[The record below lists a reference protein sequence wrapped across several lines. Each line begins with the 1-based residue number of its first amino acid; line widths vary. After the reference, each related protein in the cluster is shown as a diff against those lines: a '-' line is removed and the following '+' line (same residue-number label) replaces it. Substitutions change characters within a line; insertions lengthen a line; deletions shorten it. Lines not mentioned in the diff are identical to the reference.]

1 MFKKL
6 LLSSLFT
13 ITFLYATS
21 VDEIVI
27 NTLNNNYDL
36 KSLEKSI
43 NLANEQIKISKN
55 WQNPVLSFG
64 VNDIW
69 FNDTFSRDKEAMQ
82 AQFIGFSQV
91 IPLGNKLDIKKEIAQ
106 KDKKIEI
113 LNLEDAKLK
122 LQSKIYELSYN
133 ILVLEK
139 KEKLLDSYELNIQ
152 KLEKLYVALS
162 KYGKIKHNEILNTKV
177 SFESLQLEKQ
187 SLRNMIEN
195 LYLKLEQVSYTK
207 INNIDASLVM
217 NETKLEFDIKNHP
230 KILMQIELSSK
241 YIDISKFE
249 NENKIPDVKVNVA
262 YFQRDDRFNDYA
274 NVSLSIPLPIYK
286 TEEVNSLK
294 AKIQANKINND
305 ISNLK
310 QNFNTEV
317 AILQNDMNTSY
328 KNYNLIL
335 NKILPLKQTV
345 QKYLEAYNSF
355 DQVKPQESI
364 KNLNELITYE
374 LKALDELQ
382 NYFIAKSKAIY
393 FTKKAVK

>member
-1 MFKKL
+1 MFKRL

-207 INNIDASLVM
+207 INNIDASLDM

>member
-207 INNIDASLVM
+207 INNIDASLDM

>member
-1 MFKKL
+1 MFKRL

-36 KSLEKSI
+36 KSLKKSI

-139 KEKLLDSYELNIQ
+139 KEKLLDSYELNIE

-207 INNIDASLVM
+207 INNIDASLDM

>member
-1 MFKKL
+1 MFKRL

-152 KLEKLYVALS
+152 KLEKLYVELS
-162 KYGKIKHNEILNTKV
+162 KYGKVKHNEILNTKV

-207 INNIDASLVM
+207 INNIDASLDM

-262 YFQRDDRFNDYA
+262 YFQRNDRFNDYA

>member
-207 INNIDASLVM
+207 INNIDASLDM

-364 KNLNELITYE
+364 KNLNELIIYE

>member
-36 KSLEKSI
+36 KSLKKSI

-207 INNIDASLVM
+207 INNIDASLDM

>member
-1 MFKKL
+1 MFKRL

-152 KLEKLYVALS
+152 KLEKLYVELS

>member
-1 MFKKL
+1 MFKRL

-207 INNIDASLVM
+207 INNIDASLDM

-294 AKIQANKINND
+294 AKIQVNKINND

>member
-1 MFKKL
+1 MFKRL
-6 LLSSLFT
+6 LLSSLIT

>member
-6 LLSSLFT
+6 LLSSIFT
-13 ITFLYATS
+13 ISFSYALS
-21 VDEIVI
+21 VDEIVH

-43 NLANEQIKISKN
+43 ELANEQIKISKN
-55 WQNPVLSFG
+55 WENPVLSFG
-64 VNDIW
+64 INDIW
-69 FNDTFSRDKEAMQ
+69 FNDTFSRDREAMQ

-91 IPLGNKLDIKKEIAQ
+91 IPLGNKLDIRKEIAQ

-152 KLEKLYVALS
+152 KLEKLYVELS
-162 KYGKIKHNEILNTKV
+162 KYGKVKHNEILNTKV
-177 SFESLQLEKQ
+177 SFDSLQLEKQ

-207 INNIDASLVM
+207 INNIDASLDM
-217 NETKLEFDIKNHP
+217 NETKLELDTKNHP
-230 KILMQIELSSK
+230 KILMQTELSNK
-241 YIDISKFE
+241 YTDISKLE

-262 YFQRDDRFNDYA
+262 YFQRNDRFNDYA

-286 TEEVNSLK
+286 TEEINSLK
-294 AKIQANKINND
+294 AKIQANKINDD
-305 ISNLK
+305 ISNIK

-355 DQVKPQESI
+355 NQVKPQESI

>member
-36 KSLEKSI
+36 KSLKKSI

-162 KYGKIKHNEILNTKV
+162 KYGKIKHNEILNIKV

-207 INNIDASLVM
+207 INNIDASLDM